1 MKQPIIENRRGA
13 DRVQRYGQGALTA
26 AFWFGFG
33 MLLRP
38 LLTFAAWLVGG
49 HFLNEAVLSREGL
62 VSLARV
68 PVLYVLVVVMIGIA
82 LTGWASYNLL
92 RFRNNE
98 RRTRQPDALTA
109 EEMAGFFSV
118 SPDQIRKWQ
127 QARRIVMAHDEQG
140 APVAGREEE
149 NRANPG

>member
-13 DRVQRYGQGALTA
+13 DPLQRYGQGALTA

-38 LLTFAAWLVGG
+38 LVTFAAWLMGG
-49 HFLNEAVLSREGL
+49 HFLHETVWTNEGL

-68 PVLYVLVVVMIGIA
+68 PAMYVVVVFLIGA
-82 LTGWASYNLL
+82 VLTGWASYNLL

-98 RRTRQPDALTA
+98 RRTRQPQPVNPQEIAVFYRVST
-109 EEMAGFFSV
+109 EQVHRWQRAG
-118 SPDQIRKWQ
+118 
-127 QARRIVMAHDEQG
+127 RIVMAHDDQG
-140 APVAGREEE
+140 FPVSARTQRES
-149 NRANPG
+149 R